1 MLPGVSATAST
12 ASTATT
18 RPRASRRYTPPRQPA
33 AVAKAKAKA
42 TSEPT
47 AAPAGRRTVAAVLDG
62 AAVITLVLG
71 GAELGWRTGA
81 LRALGVSAAGWVD
94 WAWSFHR
101 VAWTMAGV
109 AVVYHGVCTALW
121 QRTPGKRL
129 AGLRVEAEDGGPLAP
144 GRALWR
150 SLWSATTFIPSV
162 ITPLVVTG
170 GWLASARGGRRSL
183 ADRAAGSRVV
193 RARGKGP

>member
-1 MLPGVSATAST
+1 MLLGVSATT
-12 ASTATT
+12 ATVTT
-18 RPRASRRYTPPRQPA
+18 RPRASRRYTPPRQAKATATAKAKP
-33 AVAKAKAKA
+33 AKAKAD
-42 TSEPT
+42 PT

-81 LRALGVSAAGWVD
+81 LRALGVSAADWVD

-109 AVVYHGVCTALW
+109 AVAYHGVCTALW

-129 AGLRVEAEDGGPLAP
+129 AGLRVEADTGGPLTP

-150 SLWSATTFIPSV
+150 GLWSATTFIPSV
-162 ITPLVVTG
+162 VTPLVVTG

>member
-1 MLPGVSATAST
+1 MLPGVSATT
-12 ASTATT
+12 ATATT
-18 RPRASRRYTPPRQPA
+18 RPRASRRYTPPGRPA
-33 AVAKAKAKA
+33 ATATKARAEAK
-42 TSEPT
+42 PT

-81 LRALGVSAAGWVD
+81 LRAFGVSAAGWVD

>member
-1 MLPGVSATAST
+1 MSATT
-12 ASTATT
+12 AATT
-18 RPRASRRYTPPRQPA
+18 RPRASRRYTPPRQAA
-33 AVAKAKAKA
+33 AVTAKAKRAPKA
-42 TSEPT
+42 EPT
-47 AAPAGRRTVAAVLDG
+47 TAPAGRRTVAAVLDG

-81 LRALGVSAAGWVD
+81 LPALGVSAAGWVD

-129 AGLRVEAEDGGPLAP
+129 AGLRIEAETGGPLTP

-150 SLWSATTFIPSV
+150 GLWSATTFIPSV
-162 ITPLVVTG
+162 VTPLVVTG

>member
-1 MLPGVSATAST
+1 MLPGVSIASATV
-12 ASTATT
+12 TT

-33 AVAKAKAKA
+33 AAAKAKREAKA
-42 TSEPT
+42 EPKQ
-47 AAPAGRRTVAAVLDG
+47 APAGRRTIAAVLDG
-62 AAVITLVLG
+62 AAVVTLVLG

-81 LRALGVSAAGWVD
+81 LGVLGVSAAGWVD

-109 AVVYHGVCTALW
+109 AVAYHAVCTAMW

-129 AGLRVEAEDGGPLAP
+129 AGLRVEAEGGGPLP
-144 GRALWR
+144 TGRALWR
-150 SLWSATTFIPSV
+150 ALWSATTFIPSV
-162 ITPLVVTG
+162 VTPLVVTG

-183 ADRAAGSRVV
+183 ADRASGSRVV
-193 RARGKGP
+193 RVPGKGP

>member
-1 MLPGVSATAST
+1 M
-12 ASTATT
+12 STATAT
-18 RPRASRRYTPPRQPA
+18 TSPRASRRYTPPRRT
-33 AVAKAKAKA
+33 A
-42 TSEPT
+42 TSGPT
-47 AAPAGRRTVAAVLDG
+47 AARARRNVETVRAPTGRRTFAAVVDG
-62 AAVITLVLG
+62 VAVLAIVLG

-81 LRALGVSAAGWVD
+81 LRVLGVSTDGWVD